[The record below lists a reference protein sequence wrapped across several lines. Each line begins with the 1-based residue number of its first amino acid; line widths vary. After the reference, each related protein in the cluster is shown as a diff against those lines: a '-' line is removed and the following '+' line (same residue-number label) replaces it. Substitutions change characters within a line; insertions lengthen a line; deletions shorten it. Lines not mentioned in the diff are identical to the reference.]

1 MKRRTFIRNTG
12 MALAGAVAAPYI
24 LPSGRLFAAS
34 GNQMAKHVVYV
45 LFAGGVRQQESVLQR
60 YLEDAQGKPGLA
72 GNIMYNILKGD
83 APTQKIAYGTDPQ
96 QGTKGSIPIPKLL
109 GNSIEEMG
117 VLFPEMR
124 ATSAGHYAGLNT
136 LVTGNTATTQGLKQ
150 KPVFPTIFE
159 YTRRHLGVPATKT
172 WFVCNSLINSYPL
185 LNYSNH
191 ENYGASYGANMLVP
205 SVVFGSKGEEH
216 LADAK
221 IYHPE
226 EQIAP
231 MYEMK
236 NFLDNTFKSNGTG
249 LIEYGIV
256 NTEEERNDIKEF
268 IKSTFEKKRL
278 GQIPFPP
285 VSDNGD
291 LQNIGYALE
300 VMKWFKPTLT
310 VINMSNVDG
319 CHSNF
324 TGYLRSLHR
333 ADHGVAHLW
342 NEIQKIPEMKNN
354 TAMILIPECGRNA
367 EHNPILDEND
377 WYAFDHSDQN
387 SLRIFGAMVGP
398 GVPSNL
404 RIGSE
409 SNPIG
414 SNQDGVLT
422 VADILGFKSEV
433 ENSGLVSGVAKSWF
447 DRI

>member
-1 MKRRTFIRNTG
+1 
-12 MALAGAVAAPYI
+12 MAAAGAIAAPYI

-34 GNQMAKHVVYV
+34 GQQMAKHVVYV

-60 YLEDAQGKPGLA
+60 YLEDAQNKPGLS
-72 GNIMYNILKGD
+72 GNIMYNILNGD
-83 APTQKIAYGTDPQ
+83 PPTQKIAYGTDPQ
-96 QGTKGSIPIPKLL
+96 QGTKGSLPIPRLL
-109 GNSIEEMG
+109 NDTIENMG
-117 VLFPEMR
+117 MLLPEMR

-159 YTRRHLGVPATKT
+159 YTRRHLGIPATKS
-172 WFVCNSLINSYPL
+172 WFVCNTLLNSYPL
-185 LNYSNH
+185 LNYSEH
-191 ENYGASYGANMLVP
+191 ENYGASYGANLLVP
-205 SVVFGSKGEEH
+205 NVVFGSRGEEH
-216 LADAK
+216 LSNAK
-221 IYHPE
+221 VYHPE

-236 NFLDNTFKSNGTG
+236 QFLDNTFKSSGSG
-249 LIEYGIV
+249 LIEYGIT

-285 VSDNGD
+285 VTDNGD
-291 LQNIGYALE
+291 LANIGYAIEL
-300 VMKWFKPTLT
+300 MRWFKPTLT
-310 VINMSNVDG
+310 VINLSNVDG

-342 NEIQKIPEMKNN
+342 KEIQNIPEMKDN
-354 TAMILIPECGRNA
+354 TIMIMIPECGRNSDP
-367 EHNPILDEND
+367 NPILDEND

-398 GVPSNL
+398 GVPAGL
-404 RIGSE
+404 RLGSE
-409 SNPIG
+409 SNPVGNI
-414 SNQDGVLT
+414 QDGVLT
-422 VADILGFKSEV
+422 VADILGFKDSV
-433 ENSGLVSGVAKSWF
+433 INTGMVNGVAMSWF

>member
-1 MKRRTFIRNTG
+1 MKRRQFIRTAR
-12 MALAGAVAAPYI
+12 MAAAGAIAAPYI

-34 GNQMAKHVVYV
+34 GQQMAQHVVYV

-60 YLEDAQGKPGLA
+60 YLEDAQNKPGLA
-72 GNIMYNILKGD
+72 GNIMYNILNGD
-83 APTQKIAYGTDPQ
+83 PPTQKIAYGTDPQ
-96 QGTKGSIPIPKLL
+96 QGTKGSLPIPRLL
-109 GNSIEEMG
+109 NDTIENMG
-117 VLFPEMR
+117 MLLPEMR

-159 YTRRHLGVPATKT
+159 YTRRHLGIPATKS
-172 WFVCNSLINSYPL
+172 WFVCNTLLNSYPL
-185 LNYSNH
+185 LNYSEH
-191 ENYGASYGANMLVP
+191 ENYGASYGANLLVP
-205 SVVFGSKGEEH
+205 NVVFGSRGEEH
-216 LADAK
+216 LANAK
-221 IYHPE
+221 VYHPE

-236 NFLDNTFKSNGTG
+236 QFLDNTFKSNGSG
-249 LIEYGIV
+249 LIEYGST

-268 IKSTFEKKRL
+268 IKSTYEKKRL

-291 LQNIGYALE
+291 LSNIGYAIEL
-300 VMKWFKPTLT
+300 MRWFKPTLT
-310 VINMSNVDG
+310 VINLSNVDG

-342 NEIQKIPEMKNN
+342 KEIQNIPEMKDN
-354 TAMILIPECGRNA
+354 TVMIMIPECGRNSDP
-367 EHNPILDEND
+367 NPILDEND

-387 SLRIFGAMVGP
+387 SLRIFGAMLGP
-398 GVPSNL
+398 GVPAGL
-404 RIGSE
+404 KLGSE
-409 SNPIG
+409 SNPVGNI
-414 SNQDGVLT
+414 QDGVLT
-422 VADILGFKSEV
+422 VADILGFKDSV
-433 ENSGLVSGVAKSWF
+433 ISTGMVNGVAMSWF

>member
-1 MKRRTFIRNTG
+1 MKRRQFIRTAG
-12 MALAGAVAAPYI
+12 MAAAGAIAAPYI

-34 GNQMAKHVVYV
+34 GQQMAQHVVYV

-72 GNIMYNILKGD
+72 GNIMYNILNGD
-83 APTQKIAYGTDPQ
+83 PPTQKIAYGTDPQ
-96 QGTKGSIPIPKLL
+96 QGTKGSLPIPRLL
-109 GNSIEEMG
+109 NDTIENMG
-117 VLFPEMR
+117 MLLPEMR

-159 YTRRHLGVPATKT
+159 YTRRHLGIPATKS
-172 WFVCNSLINSYPL
+172 WFVCNTLLNSYPL
-185 LNYSNH
+185 LNYSEH
-191 ENYGASYGANMLVP
+191 ENYGASYGANLLVP
-205 SVVFGSKGEEH
+205 NVVFGSRGEEH
-216 LADAK
+216 LANAK
-221 IYHPE
+221 VYHPE

-231 MYEMK
+231 IYEMK
-236 NFLDNTFKSNGTG
+236 QFLDNTFKSNGSS
-249 LIEYGIV
+249 LIEYGIS

-285 VSDNGD
+285 VTDNGD
-291 LQNIGYALE
+291 LSNIGYAIEL
-300 VMKWFKPTLT
+300 MRWFKPTLT
-310 VINMSNVDG
+310 VINLSNVDG

-342 NEIQKIPEMKNN
+342 KEIQNIPEMKDN
-354 TAMILIPECGRNA
+354 TIMIMIPECGRNS
-367 EHNPILDEND
+367 EPNPILDEND

-398 GVPSNL
+398 GVPAGL
-404 RIGSE
+404 KLGSE
-409 SNPIG
+409 SNPVGNI
-414 SNQDGVLT
+414 QDGVLT
-422 VADILGFKSEV
+422 VADILGFKDSV
-433 ENSGLVSGVAKSWF
+433 INTGMVNGAAMSWF